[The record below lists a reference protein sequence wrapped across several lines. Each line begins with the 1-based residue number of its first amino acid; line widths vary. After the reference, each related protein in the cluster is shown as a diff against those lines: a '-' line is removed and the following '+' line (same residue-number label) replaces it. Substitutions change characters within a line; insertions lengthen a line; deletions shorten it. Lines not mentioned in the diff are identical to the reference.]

1 MIMTG
6 ETETSAL
13 RRATINVAVI
23 EDHHKFRECLEFL
36 LNQTEGYRCTGS
48 FRTMEEALEKIGLN
62 LPDLALLDIG
72 LPGMSGIE
80 GVKLL
85 KERYP
90 RLLLLMNT
98 VYDDDERIFEAL
110 CAGASGYL
118 LKKMP
123 PTRLLE
129 TIKA

>member
-1 MIMTG
+1 MIG

-13 RRATINVAVI
+13 RRATIKVAVI

-48 FRTMEEALEKIGLN
+48 FRTMEEALEKIGLD

-72 LPGMSGIE
+72 LPGMSGID
-80 GVKLL
+80 GVRLL

-90 RLLLLMNT
+90 RLLLLMK
-98 VYDDDERIFEAL
+98 R
-110 CAGASGYL
+110 
-118 LKKMP
+118 
-123 PTRLLE
+123 
-129 TIKA
+129 